1 MCLLVSPFQESAACL
16 SFSPAASRACE
27 FPRLRRHE
35 APEKALARGLPD
47 RLAEETLWGAQT
59 RSLKEHGE
67 RKRGLGG
74 SDDLTSQD
82 RPGSMLRRVDL
93 RIGDRYLA
101 VLPGEGEVE
110 VTLLSPTTGTSFP
123 EGGGEALYV
132 AAWWVRA
139 EDGRTFKVEEPGL
152 KPQP

>member
-1 MCLLVSPFQESAACL
+1 MAARLVPWIAAPSAY
-16 SFSPAASRACE
+16 
-27 FPRLRRHE
+27 
-35 APEKALARGLPD
+35 
-47 RLAEETLWGAQT
+47 
-59 RSLKEHGE
+59 
-67 RKRGLGG
+67 LGG
-74 SDDLTSQD
+74 SRPTRLRAISRETTGLQGFL
-82 RPGSMLRRVDL
+82 RPGDQVAAIKRFLVRLVVAEARSSAESRTALAMQQRVDL
-93 RIGDRYLA
+93 RIGNRFLA

-139 EDGRTFKVEEPGL
+139 EDGHTFKVEEPGL

>member
-1 MCLLVSPFQESAACL
+1 MMANATPLQRARASAKPT
-16 SFSPAASRACE
+16 SPAV
-27 FPRLRRHE
+27 
-35 APEKALARGLPD
+35 
-47 RLAEETLWGAQT
+47 RLA
-59 RSLKEHGE
+59 
-67 RKRGLGG
+67 
-74 SDDLTSQD
+74 
-82 RPGSMLRRVDL
+82 MLRRVDL
-93 RIGDRYLA
+93 RIGNRYLA

-123 EGGGEALYV
+123 EGGGEAQYV

>member
-1 MCLLVSPFQESAACL
+1 MRTPQAQAKSSAQSAG
-16 SFSPAASRACE
+16 P
-27 FPRLRRHE
+27 
-35 APEKALARGLPD
+35 ALA
-47 RLAEETLWGAQT
+47 
-59 RSLKEHGE
+59 
-67 RKRGLGG
+67 
-74 SDDLTSQD
+74 
-82 RPGSMLRRVDL
+82 MLRRMDL
-93 RIGDRYLA
+93 RIGNRYLA